1 MANLD
6 IRDIPQE
13 KSIDF
18 IRFADNP
25 AGTALGKSFAL
36 RKFVPT
42 QFKIVTPS
50 GDVCHVKMEDVDNL
64 ILALQKAKE
73 LWSE

>member
-1 MANLD
+1 MAGLD
-6 IRDIPQE
+6 IRNIPQE

-18 IRFADNP
+18 IRFSDNP
-25 AGTALGKSFAL
+25 LGTALGKSFAL
-36 RKFVPT
+36 RKFVPA
-42 QFKIVTPS
+42 QFKIVTPE
-50 GDVCHVKMEDVDNL
+50 GDACHVKMEDVDNL